1 MLLPDAMK
9 PGGAQ
14 AGRSGAAQPGAE
26 AAPGPG
32 QPLEAYGVLELI
44 SHAVWVF
51 DIDRGRMVWA
61 NQLALQIWNAASLDE
76 LCSRDMGADMSPA
89 VARRLRQYQQDFE
102 HSTARFTEQ
111 WTLYPNGQPLTLHMV
126 FCGLRLADGR
136 MALFCEAMDR
146 QQPSDPE
153 SIRSVEA
160 LLHTEVMISMYGPR
174 GRLLYRNPAAR
185 DRLPEPRPGGL
196 NYIIDRHQRALLRAS
211 LRRQGEARIVAQ
223 VQTRQGERWHE
234 ISVRR
239 CRDAVTGVPAW
250 LLSEVDVSDVK
261 DAESHA
267 HYLAQHDP
275 LTGLPNRSSLVACF
289 QPALEVLGRS
299 GRQAA
304 LLFIDLDH
312 FKDVNDS
319 LGHAAGDQ
327 LLVEIAR
334 RLRSE
339 TRQGDLIA
347 RLGGDEFLV
356 LLATEGVV
364 NEASAPIERIRKSIS
379 RSFILGQTPVR
390 VTSSVGL
397 SIFPHD
403 GLSIGELL
411 RRADMAMYRAKERGR
426 DGISRYSADLAVKAQ
441 MRLALEVELG
451 RALENGE
458 MEVYYQPRL
467 DIASGRIVGAEA
479 LVRWNHPQR
488 GLVPPGDFIPLC
500 EQSGLILAVG
510 RFVLENAVRQQV
522 AWAAQGWP
530 LLISINLSPRQLA
543 DAQLLDSFME
553 ILERWGGDCSALE
566 LEITES
572 MLLGHDKQ
580 TVQTLEQLGQ
590 QGFRIAI
597 DDFGTGY
604 SNLAYL
610 QRYPLQTLKIDR
622 TFIQSIADNAP
633 ITDLIIS
640 MCRIL
645 GLHMVAEGVETEG
658 QLQWLSSRGVHEF
671 QGFLFSRP
679 VPAPRFEALLA
690 TQL

>member
-1 MLLPDAMK
+1 MK
-9 PGGAQ
+9 PTGAQ
-14 AGRSGAAQPGAE
+14 AGRADAAE
-26 AAPGPG
+26 HGPG
-32 QPLEAYGVLELI
+32 SVAGDGQLLQAYGVLELI
-44 SHAVWVF
+44 SHAAWVF
-51 DIDRGRMVWA
+51 DLDRGRMVWA
-61 NQLALQIWNAASLDE
+61 NRLALQVWNAASLHE
-76 LCSRDMGADMSPA
+76 LCSRDMGVDMSPA

-102 HSTARFTEQ
+102 HSAARFTEQ
-111 WTLYPNGQPLTLHMV
+111 WTLYPNGQPRTLHMV
-126 FCGLRLADGR
+126 FCGHRLADGR

-185 DRLPEPRPGGL
+185 DRLPEPQPGGL
-196 NYIIDRHQRALLRAS
+196 NYIVDRHQRAQLRVS
-211 LRRQGEARIVAQ
+211 LRRQGEARIVAL

-275 LTGLPNRSSLVACF
+275 LTGLPNRSSLAACF
-289 QPALEVLGRS
+289 QPALEALGRA

-304 LLFIDLDH
+304 LLFIDLDY

-319 LGHAAGDQ
+319 LGHTAGDQ

-356 LLATEGVV
+356 LLATEEVV
-364 NEASAPIERIRKSIS
+364 NEVSAPIERIRKSIS
-379 RSFILGQTPVR
+379 RSVMLGQTPVR
-390 VTSSVGL
+390 VSSSVGV

-403 GLSIGELL
+403 GLSIDELL
-411 RRADMAMYRAKERGR
+411 RCADMAMYRAKERGR
-426 DGISRYSADLAVKAQ
+426 DGMARYSADLAVKAQ

-451 RALENGE
+451 SALENGE

-479 LVRWNHPQR
+479 LVRWNHPRR
-488 GLVPPGDFIPLC
+488 GLVSPADFIPLC

-510 RFVLENAVRQQV
+510 RFVLEQAVRQQV

-530 LLISINLSPRQLA
+530 LLISVNLSPRQLA

-553 ILERWGGDCSALE
+553 ILERWGADCSGLE

-580 TVQTLEQLGQ
+580 TVRTLEQLGQ

-645 GLHMVAEGVETEG
+645 GLHMVAEGVETEA

-690 TQL
+690 ARQ